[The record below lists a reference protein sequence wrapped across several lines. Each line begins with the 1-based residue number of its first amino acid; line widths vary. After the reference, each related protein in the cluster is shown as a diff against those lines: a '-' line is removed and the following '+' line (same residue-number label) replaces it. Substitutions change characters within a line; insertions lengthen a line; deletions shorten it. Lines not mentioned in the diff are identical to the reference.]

1 MKAINVT
8 VVESAWAALDKSI
21 GGGLKPIASERQY
34 EKMVHLMNRLL
45 DVVGENE
52 KHPLVGLLHV
62 VGELVAAY
70 EAREVPIP
78 DAPPRAVLRLLMEQN
93 GLKQTDLGAELGGQ
107 PVVSAILAGKRRI
120 NAKQARSLADRFHVS
135 PAAFVA

>member
-1 MKAINVT
+1 LEKG
-8 VVESAWAALDKSI
+8 I
-21 GGGLKPIASERQY
+21 GRLAPIASERQY
-34 EKMVHLMNRLL
+34 EKMVRLMNRLL

-52 KHPLVGLLHV
+52 KHRLAGLLNV

-78 DAPPRAVLRLLMEQN
+78 DGSPRAVLRLLMEQN
-93 GLKQTDLGAELGGQ
+93 GLKQTDLQAELGGQ
-107 PVVSAILAGKRRI
+107 PVVSAVLAGKRRI
-120 NAKQARSLADRFHVS
+120 NVKQARALADRFHVS

>member
-1 MKAINVT
+1 MKAIDVT
-8 VVESAWAALDKSI
+8 VVEDAWAAFEKSI
-21 GGGLKPIASERQY
+21 GGLAPIASKRQY
-34 EKMVHLMNRLL
+34 EKMVRLMNRLL

-52 KHPLVGLLHV
+52 KHPLVGLLDV

-78 DAPPRAVLRLLMEQN
+78 DAAPRAVLRFLMEQN
-93 GLKQTDLGAELGGQ
+93 GLKQTDLKDELGGQ
-107 PVVSAILAGKRRI
+107 SVVSAILAGKRAI
-120 NAKQARSLADRFHVS
+120 NAKQARALAGRFHVS